1 MKGRQVANPLVLN
14 VKLIRLEIEVVTFN
28 MDMLENTFDLAGQRF
43 THHMRTAYRSVFGP
57 QILNPRDAS

>member
-28 MDMLENTFDLAGQRF
+28 MDML
-43 THHMRTAYRSVFGP
+43 
-57 QILNPRDAS
+57 